1 MYDYQINRER
11 LLRHLQ
17 ELGNMGRRN
26 DGELSRLVASDVDK
40 LGRDLV
46 VKWMKEL
53 GLDIKIDRIGNV
65 FGVWSTEENQNKK
78 PVFIGSHIDSVINA
92 GIYDGCYGVLSGI
105 EVIQTL
111 KENEYK
117 AKRPIVVSFYTNEEG
132 VRYQPDMMGSLV
144 YAGGL
149 DVETALKSV
158 GTDGSILREE
168 LKKIGYYGENEP
180 GFIQPHSYIELH
192 VEQGPI
198 LDQMKI
204 PVGAVENLQGI
215 SWQKITVEGVANH
228 AGTTPMYLRKDA
240 GYVAAA
246 VNVFLHD
253 MCIEVPNSVATVG
266 TISYE
271 PNAVNVIPSKAIF
284 TVDLRNP
291 DSKVFKELENRLDEF
306 LNKISM
312 EVGSLIHKERLV
324 RFEPVTFNQG
334 IVEII
339 EKSAKNRDIVT
350 KRMTSGAGHDAQMM
364 SRICPTAMIFVPSLN
379 GISHNP
385 KEFTEESDL
394 ENGANI
400 LLDVV
405 VDLSS
410 K

>member
-1 MYDYQINRER
+1 
-11 LLRHLQ
+11 
-17 ELGNMGRRN
+17 
-26 DGELSRLVASDVDK
+26 
-40 LGRDLV
+40 
-46 VKWMKEL
+46 MKEL